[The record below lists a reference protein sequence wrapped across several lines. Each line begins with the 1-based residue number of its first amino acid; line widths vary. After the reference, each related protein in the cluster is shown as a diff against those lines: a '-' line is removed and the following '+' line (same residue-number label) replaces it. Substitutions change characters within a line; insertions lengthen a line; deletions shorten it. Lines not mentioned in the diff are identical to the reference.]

1 MNGITIAHTA
11 DWEVDTAGKLK
22 QGLDRIEWA
31 ERLLEEVASD
41 DADIV
46 VVAGDMFNSTID
58 AFREDRFQRV
68 RDLFVRFRTRSA
80 APIFIIDS
88 TTHRGGPYLH
98 WLESIGD
105 VRVCQS
111 DKPAVHRPSY
121 VETAHGEVGVIP
133 ITLCDRGRYDADK
146 MDKRHRKNSAAIKET
161 YWLVENERRKHPKAK
176 FVATMHSAETD
187 FSDWGWVKALVEPN
201 RFHYVAL
208 GDKNSAKGEIY
219 AAKKDKESF
228 TNWVA
233 ERDAG
238 LAVFSGSTRHSDA
251 DFRGQP
257 RYVRATIA
265 DDGVHAV
272 LRPWGDVVHART

>member
-11 DWEVDTAGKLK
+11 DWEVDTSGKLK
-22 QGLDRIEWA
+22 QGLDRVEWA
-31 ERLLEEVASD
+31 ERFLEEAEY
-41 DADIV
+41 ADLV
-46 VVAGDMFNSTID
+46 VVAGDMFKNTID
-58 AFREDRFQRV
+58 SFREDRFQRV
-68 RDLFVRFRTRSA
+68 RESFVRFRTRSS
-80 APIFIIDS
+80 APVFIIDS

-98 WLESIGD
+98 WLESTSG

-121 VETAHGEVGVIP
+121 VETEHGEVGVIP

-146 MDKRHRKNSAAIKET
+146 IAKRHRKNSAAIKDT

-208 GDKNSAKGEIY
+208 GDKNSAKGTIY
-219 AAKKDKESF
+219 AGKKDKESY

-251 DFRGQP
+251 DFQGLP

-265 DDGVHAV
+265 DDSVHAV
-272 LRPWGDVVHART
+272 LRPWGDEVRTNT